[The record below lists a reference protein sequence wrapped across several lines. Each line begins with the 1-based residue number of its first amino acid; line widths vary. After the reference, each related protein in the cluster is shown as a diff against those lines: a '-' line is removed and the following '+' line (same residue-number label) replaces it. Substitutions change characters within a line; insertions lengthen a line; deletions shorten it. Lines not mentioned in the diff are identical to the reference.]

1 MEDIEGPAKDVP
13 ADVAEPAEEAEA
25 EGEVHV
31 QFGARHSDEHGS
43 LAGEHCRLLRRK
55 LRRQLPK
62 KLPAMKCLRKKPRM
76 QGRNG
81 IHKDD
86 SDSGSVG
93 LGLLVICS

>member
-13 ADVAEPAEEAEA
+13 ADEAEPAEEAEA

-31 QFGARHSDEHGS
+31 QCWARHSD
-43 LAGEHCRLLRRK
+43 EHCRLLRRK
-55 LRRQLPK
+55 LWRQLPK

-93 LGLLVICS
+93 LGLLVIYS